1 MKTEKLDALI
11 FIDTNIYL
19 DFYRIRKSNVSMKY
33 LDEIINHKDLIIT
46 CSQVEMEFKKNRQA
60 VVLES
65 IGELNKL
72 SSINLSF
79 PAIIANTQAS
89 QMLKKLKTNIENQQ
103 RKLKDSVEKILKNPS
118 QNDPV
123 YKSLQKIWKNNS
135 DYNLNRENK
144 QRFAVRKLAAKRFF
158 LGYPP
163 RKKGDN
169 SIGDAIN
176 WEWIIK
182 CAELSGKS
190 IIIVSRD
197 TDFGS
202 HYQNDSFL
210 DDWLLKE
217 FKERISRKRKIIF
230 TDKLSTAFKLVEIP
244 VTQEMEK
251 EERKVIDFS
260 NINYG
265 LTNYSEIFKQ
275 MQESIRIPNDALRN
289 LQKAMQMPAI
299 NLEQIRSMIQ
309 RDHYLN
315 ENEEE

>member
-1 MKTEKLDALI
+1 MADEKLDALI
-11 FIDTNIYL
+11 FIDTNIFL

-33 LDEIINHKDLIIT
+33 LDEILAHKDIIIT
-46 CSQVEMEFKKNRQA
+46 CSQIEMEFKKNRQS
-60 VVLES
+60 VILES
-65 IGELNKL
+65 IGELKKL

-79 PAIIANTQAS
+79 PAIIANAQAS
-89 QMLKKLKTNIENQQ
+89 KMLKKQKANIEKQIK
-103 RKLKDSVEKILKNPS
+103 KLKQRVEKILKNPS

-123 YKSLQKIWKNNS
+123 YKSLQKVWAIKS

-144 QRFAVRKLAAKRFF
+144 QRFANRKLAGKRFL

-182 CAELSGKS
+182 CAEKSGKS

-202 HYQNDSFL
+202 HYEDESFL

-217 FKERISRKRKIIF
+217 FKERISRKRKILF

-244 VTQEMEK
+244 VTDEMVK

-260 NINYG
+260 NFNYNF
-265 LTNYSEIFKQ
+265 TNYSELMQ
-275 MQESIRIPNDALRN
+275 RVQESMRMPNEAIRNIQKSMEIPAMNMAKIRE
-289 LQKAMQMPAI
+289 AMQS
-299 NLEQIRSMIQ
+299 L
-309 RDHYLN
+309 HY
-315 ENEEE
+315 EAGEEE

>member
-1 MKTEKLDALI
+1 MKREKLDALI

-33 LDEIINHKDLIIT
+33 LDEIVNHKDLIIT

-89 QMLKKLKTNIENQQ
+89 QMLKKLKTNIEKQQ
-103 RKLKDSVEKILKNPS
+103 RKLKDSVEKILKNPI

-123 YKSLQKIWKNNS
+123 YKSLQKIWKNS

-144 QRFAVRKLAAKRFF
+144 QRFAIRKLAAKRFF

-163 RKKGDN
+163 RKKSDN

-265 LTNYSEIFKQ
+265 LTNYSEIFKH
-275 MQESIRIPNDALRN
+275 MQESIRIPNDVIRN
-289 LQKAMQMPAI
+289 LQKVMQVPAI

-309 RDHYLN
+309 REHYLN